1 MEQIK
6 CDREVCSQF
15 LITKCVQI
23 FLEQNE
29 RWVSE
34 FAYEFEQSKLADEKN
49 QHLNKFLSTL
59 ESEVKRNSIWKSN
72 LQKIKFKTY
81 KVNIFKCSLNIIG
94 ASFDQINDAKLAI
107 ERAIISRVYTLA
119 MYPNGDADI
128 SRDQ

>member
-29 RWVSE
+29 QWVSE
-34 FAYEFEQSKLADEKN
+34 FIDEFEQRKLADEKN

-59 ESEVKRNSIWKSN
+59 EIEMKRNNIWKGNNS
-72 LQKIKFKTY
+72 
-81 KVNIFKCSLNIIG
+81 VN
-94 ASFDQINDAKLAI
+94 
-107 ERAIISRVYTLA
+107 
-119 MYPNGDADI
+119 
-128 SRDQ
+128 